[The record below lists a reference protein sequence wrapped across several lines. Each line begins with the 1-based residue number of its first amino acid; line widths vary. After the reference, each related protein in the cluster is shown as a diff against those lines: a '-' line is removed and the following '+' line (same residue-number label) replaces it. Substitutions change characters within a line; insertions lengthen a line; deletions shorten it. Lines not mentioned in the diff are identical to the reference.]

1 MLVRSRF
8 PEDGDHTGGDFS
20 PSVSRVTNRDS
31 SRGPL
36 VIATAY
42 VSKLTSNAAVNRYLS
57 QNHPELLAELS
68 AIVAATSLDQ
78 VNA

>member
-1 MLVRSRF
+1 METLQQDVKSVESRY
-8 PEDGDHTGGDFS
+8 GDDVLH
-20 PSVSRVTNRDS
+20 
-31 SRGPL
+31 L

-42 VSKLTSNAAVNRYLS
+42 VSKLTSNAAINRYLG

-68 AIVAATSLDQ
+68 AIVAATSIDQ